1 MVSVAAHELGHSLG
15 LGHSAVP
22 TAIMYP
28 YYVSTWKRVQLDQDD
43 IAGMQQIYGAAK
55 PGKFIPP
62 EPLLPDIPPPPPV
75 TTPPTEKGKVF
86 DYCNISI
93 HAIIKIRN
101 LEYYIFKGPWQWRI
115 TWSKTVTTWVS
126 YQFRDGPAKIT
137 YYWPA
142 LPKYVDYI
150 DAGIERDDAAIY
162 MFRVIYL
169 FAGEYYWRLDDKAGR
184 YGQVSQGL
192 DYPRRIADTWRGV
205 PTPVD
210 AAFTGL
216 NGKTIFFK
224 DTNHYVFDNVAM
236 RVHDGYPKPSALGIL
251 GCVRNE

>member
-1 MVSVAAHELGHSLG
+1 
-15 LGHSAVP
+15 
-22 TAIMYP
+22 MYP
-28 YYVSTWKRVQLDQDD
+28 YYVSTWKRVQLDEDD

-62 EPLLPDIPPPPPV
+62 EPFLPDIPPPPPV
-75 TTPPTEKGKVF
+75 TTPPPEKGKVF

-101 LEYYIFKGPWQWRI
+101 LEFYIFKGPVSLIMTHPMHSVHRVNSYSVGRRFWLLADNMRMKDGFPVDGLPL
-115 TWSKTVTTWVS
+115 TDLGLPSYVASVDAVFRWSEN
-126 YQFRDGPAKIT
+126 QI
-137 YYWPA
+137 
-142 LPKYVDYI
+142 
-150 DAGIERDDAAIY
+150 
-162 MFRVIYL
+162 IYL
-169 FAGEYYWRLDDKAGR
+169 FSGEYYWRLDDKAGR

-192 DYPRRIADTWRGV
+192 DYPRQIADTWRGV

-224 DTNHYVFDNVAM
+224 DTQHYLFDNVAM
-236 RVHDGYPKPSALGIL
+236 RVHDGYPQPSALGIL